1 MEISDKE
8 LLNFAIKNG
17 IINPNTIRK
26 QFEMNERKKFIE
38 MHEHEVWQG
47 KNGLW
52 YSYLPDNKKG
62 RKLIKKKTKEAIY
75 DDIVKYYKSKENEP
89 TIKNVFYMW
98 ANEKLEYNEIQKQT
112 YDRYETDFDRY
123 FVNNQYFK
131 NFGNRKIRYL
141 SEDDLETFIKLSIA
155 KLNLTQKAYSNLRT
169 IVNGI
174 FKYAKKKGYTDISIT
189 HFMGDL
195 DLSRRSFRKNVKD
208 KMSEVF
214 QEEEFDKMISYLR
227 FHQEDMRCLGLLLT
241 FETGIRVGELS
252 SLKPSDI
259 QNGYIHIRRTEVKYK
274 DNNGKWVLDVKEYP
288 KTEAGDRY
296 VIINDNAQNT
306 IDCIKSARWNGEYLF
321 MENGRR
327 IRSNGFRRK
336 LERVCHDLNIKYKS
350 NHKIRKTYGTILI
363 DSGVDDS
370 IIAEQMGHA
379 DISTTRK
386 YYYFSRKSEEKKREQ
401 IANAISV

>member
-8 LLNFAIKNG
+8 LLNFAIENG
-17 IINPNTIRK
+17 IINQNTIRK

-227 FHQEDMRCLGLLLT
+227 SHQEDMRCLGLLLT

-274 DNNGKWVLDVKEYP
+274 DDNGKWVLDVKEYP

-370 IIAEQMGHA
+370 IVAEQMGHA

>member
-141 SEDDLETFIKLSIA
+141 SEDDLESFIKLSIA

-195 DLSRRSFRKNVKD
+195 DLSRRSFKKNVKD
-208 KMSEVF
+208 KTSEVF
-214 QEEEFDKMISYLR
+214 QEGEFDKMISFLKS
-227 FHQEDMRCLGLLLT
+227 HQNDLRCLGLLLT

-259 QNGYIHIRRTEVKYK
+259 QDGYIHIRRTEVKYK
-274 DNNGKWVLDVKEYP
+274 EDGKWVLDVKEYP

-296 VIINDNAQNT
+296 VIMGENANNT
-306 IDCIKSARWNGEYLF
+306 IKCIKSIRWNGEYLF

-370 IIAEQMGHA
+370 IVAEQMGHA

-401 IANAISV
+401 IANAISI